1 MEPKRRTP
9 RGLESPLMAANPS
22 PPTSLAAGA
31 PLIYQRRIR
40 RWAVQI
46 VYLAITAFVIFYVVQ
61 ALGEREYGF
70 GFLNQPAGFDIGN
83 QWLVD
88 FDGTTSSRLT
98 LFFVGVWSTVRVVAV
113 VIALSTVL
121 GVIVGV
127 ARLSPSW
134 LLSKTAMLFVELF
147 RNTPL
152 YVQVV
157 IWYAI
162 GLFGLP
168 TIQNVVNIGNF
179 LFLSNR
185 GVALPWPHEQGGF
198 WGGADWMVGVWVGVL
213 VIGGAVA
220 LKVRKRLQ
228 NQEQATG
235 QTRYPNRI
243 AMGMFAGIAVVSFF
257 LLGMPVYV
265 DRPIIEGTN
274 YAEGMA
280 VRPEFAALTLGLT
293 VYTGAFIAEIVR
305 ASIQALPK
313 GQTEAANAIGLSNYQ
328 RLTLIILPQALRQMI
343 PSITNQY
350 LNANKN
356 SSIALGVSYFDLFFV
371 ANIISNKIGHAV
383 EIFFMIIVTY
393 TVLSLSIS
401 LVMNIANSRITAR
414 DKEDGTRTSGL
425 RQRLIYALRSRVPM
439 GETS

>member
-1 MEPKRRTP
+1 MSTDA
-9 RGLESPLMAANPS
+9 SPAQPV
-22 PPTSLAAGA
+22 PTSVPFL
-31 PLIYQRRIR
+31 YQRRVR
-40 RWAVQI
+40 RWITQA
-46 VYLAITAFVIFYVVQ
+46 VYLAITAVVILYVVQ

-70 GFLNQPAGFDIGN
+70 GFLNQPAGFDVGN

-98 LFFVGVWSTVRVVAV
+98 LFFVGVWSTIRVVLV

-121 GVIVGV
+121 GVGMGV
-127 ARLSPSW
+127 ARLSSNW
-134 LLSKTAMLFVELF
+134 LLSQTAMLFVELF

-157 IWYAI
+157 IWYAV

-168 TIQNVVNIGNF
+168 TIEKVVNIGNF

-185 GVALPWPHEQGGF
+185 GVAIPWPHEQGGF
-198 WGGADWMVGVWVGVL
+198 WGGPDWLVGAWVAVL
-213 VIGGAVA
+213 VAGAAIA
-220 LKVRKRLQ
+220 LWVRARRQ
-228 NQEQATG
+228 NEERETG
-235 QTRYPNRI
+235 QVRYPNRMAFGI
-243 AMGMFAGIAVVSFF
+243 FAGVAVVSFF

-265 DRPIIEGTN
+265 DRPVIDGTN

-293 VYTGAFIAEIVR
+293 IYTGAFIAEIVR
-305 ASIQALPK
+305 ASIQALPR
-313 GQTEAANAIGLSNYQ
+313 GQTEAANAIGLTGYQ

-343 PSITNQY
+343 PSVTNQY

-383 EIFFMIIVTY
+383 EIFLMIIVTY
-393 TVLSLSIS
+393 TVLSLAIS
-401 LVMNIANSRITAR
+401 LVMNIVNSRVTSQDR
-414 DKEDGTRTSGL
+414 DDAGSSRNL
-425 RQRLIYALRSRVPM
+425 RQRLVEALRLRAPV
-439 GETS
+439 GEMQ